1 MSNTFAI
8 DLGTYTI
15 KIFNAAADQIHVQK
29 NMIAIEDRNR
39 VIAYGDSA
47 YEMYEKA
54 PANISVSSPLSSGVI
69 ADINNMEILIRLLMK
84 DIQKGYLRGADYFI
98 SIPTDVTEVEK
109 RAFYD
114 LLKDA
119 GIKAKKIMAVDRAV
133 ADALGMGI
141 DVKNSQGVLVVDVGF
156 DTTEISVL
164 SLGGIVLSRLIKTGG
179 HSFDTTLVNAVRREF
194 NLVIGMKTAES
205 VRIAFHEADPEKD
218 RDKEVSVFGRDIVTG
233 LPRERKISYAFASDS
248 LHDSFLSIAE
258 SIRVTL
264 ERTPPELAADIYRH
278 GVFLTGGAST
288 QAQLWQMISDEVRL
302 PVNIAKS
309 PVNSAVLGIAQVIR
323 KSFYR
328 PLAYTI
334 EGLSK

>member
-15 KIFNAAADQIHVQK
+15 KIFSDAVDQIYVQK
-29 NMIAIEDRNR
+29 NMIAIENR
-39 VIAYGDSA
+39 SRMIAYGDSA
-47 YEMYEKA
+47 YEMFEKA
-54 PANISVSSPLSSGVI
+54 PANIVVSSPLSSGVI
-69 ADINNMEILIRLLMK
+69 ADINNMELLIRMLMK
-84 DIQKGYLRGADYFI
+84 DIQKGYLKGADYYI

-119 GIKAKKIMAVDRAV
+119 GIKARKIMAVDRSV

-141 DVKNSQGVLVVDVGF
+141 DVKNSQGVLVVDVGY

-179 HSFDTTLVNAVRREF
+179 HGFDATLVNAVRREF

-205 VRIAFHEADPEKD
+205 VRIAFHDADPVKD
-218 RDKEVSVFGRDIVTG
+218 RDMEVSVFGRDIVTG
-233 LPRERKISYAFASDS
+233 LPKERKITYDFAASS
-248 LHDSFLSIAE
+248 LADSFRMIAE

-288 QAQLWQMISDEVRL
+288 QAQLWQMIGDEVSL

-309 PVNSAVLGIAQVIR
+309 PVNSAVLGIAQIIR

-328 PLAYTI
+328 SLAYTI